1 MGTISKKLTF
11 NTFKKT
17 NENLAGFEF
26 ANKIATDP
34 GSHSPIFIYGRSGSG
49 KTHIVQAIANTVL
62 KNNPNKKLLYKT
74 AHEMSKEYVDS
85 LRKNTPEAFYG
96 IYKDCDFLIIDDI
109 ESLKDKEKTQE
120 EFLALINEFILS
132 ERQIIFTSTS
142 HPNLKGFSDKLN
154 TRFSMGTILEMR

>member
-11 NTFKKT
+11 NTFNKT

-34 GSHSPIFIYGRSGSG
+34 GSYNPIFIYGRSGSG
-49 KTHIVQAIANTVL
+49 KTHLVQAIANTVL

-85 LRKNTPEAFYG
+85 LRKNTLEAFYG